1 MYAKVASR
9 SDYSV
14 KPAPLPNIHSEP
26 PYLVAR
32 SRHTWFPEAAAGA
45 SPCGSSGVAG
55 ASPCGSTGAAG
66 AASVGSKS
74 TKGLVK
80 TPSNNVLVKTIFLAK
95 KTYCVQNPWN
105 PMPQVSATLLPLRR
119 RPMLQWSH
127 PSHTHTTRPSY
138 SRGIFI
144 CFSVV
149 LTSGSGFHLRVRE
162 HDVCPLILQRTVMLY
177 PSQLLTSC
185 S

>member
-32 SRHTWFPEAAAGA
+32 SRHTWLPEAAAGA

-80 TPSNNVLVKTIFLAK
+80 TPSNNVLVMQCFLCVFLAK
-95 KTYCVQNPWN
+95 KKLCVQNPWN
-105 PMPQVSATLLPLRR
+105 PGPKIHIRTPLNVCKAMRPFVFYTAMAVLGSRPGVPRGRLCLLK
-119 RPMLQWSH
+119 
-127 PSHTHTTRPSY
+127 
-138 SRGIFI
+138 
-144 CFSVV
+144 SV
-149 LTSGSGFHLRVRE
+149 
-162 HDVCPLILQRTVMLY
+162 
-177 PSQLLTSC
+177 
-185 S
+185 